1 MAITVQTGGP
11 NNTIPSLLDP
21 ADRTFY
27 DMLTV
32 ISDEIDDTTGEYL
45 NQIQTC
51 IFKAIRVCEREP
63 YYFNETR
70 DTTFQTVA
78 GQEWYDSRDNP
89 NIASLVRIVAAYSED
104 GDAQRRVLTRVSPD
118 ELETLSYGTAAKGQP
133 NSFTYFGQRIR
144 LYPIPGEQ
152 EYTIRLQL
160 GPYRLGPVQ
169 SADDS
174 NVWFTEAFDM
184 VKARAK
190 FELYRNYL
198 QDEQLAVAA
207 LDDYRE
213 QDGLLKAETSRRNG
227 SGRIKATAF

>member
-11 NNTIPSLLDP
+11 NSTIPSLLDP
-21 ADRTFY
+21 QDRTFY

-32 ISDEIDDTTGEYL
+32 ISDEVDDTTGEYL

-70 DTTFQTVA
+70 DVTFQTA
-78 GQEWYDSRDNP
+78 SGQEWYDSRDNP

-104 GDAQRRVLTRVSPD
+104 ANGQRIILTRSSPEDLEIVSHGNSA
-118 ELETLSYGTAAKGQP
+118 TGQP

-144 LYPIPGEQ
+144 LFPVPGE
-152 EYTIRLQL
+152 EEFTIRLQL
-160 GPYRLGPVQ
+160 GPYRLAPIQ
-169 SADDS
+169 SANDS

-190 FELYRNYL
+190 FEFYRNYI
-198 QDEQLAVAA
+198 QDAELAAAA
-207 LDDYRE
+207 LNDFRE
-213 QDGLLKAETSRRNG
+213 QDDLLKAETSRRNG
-227 SGRIKATAF
+227 SGCIKATAF